1 MAGRSMA
8 EHQPQSFGPVIDAH
22 IHFAGD
28 HPRSL
33 ELLDELDLK
42 LLNVT
47 VADLAGTWRERE
59 AEPYRE
65 LSQRWPHRYAWCT
78 SFDPPATSEEDPEYT
93 VRVIEGLEDDF
104 RAGAIACK
112 IWKNVGMEA
121 TDASGRYIMIDD
133 PVLEPILSYLEDGS
147 HTLLTH
153 IGEPLACWLPLDHP
167 SPHREYYRRNPQWH
181 MYGRT
186 DVPAHEQ
193 LMAARD
199 RVLARHPSLRVVG
212 AHLGSLEYDLD
223 ELASRLDAYDNFA
236 VDTSARFMDLVS
248 HGGKRLRDF
257 FLTYHDRILFGT
269 DVVARRPHSE
279 MADVEREE
287 LYEKVRK
294 DYLAQHAYFAG
305 NQPVTFG
312 DEVHDGIE
320 LPDDVLREF
329 FRENARSWYPG
340 L

>member
-1 MAGRSMA
+1 MGKLHFQ
-8 EHQPQSFGPVIDAH
+8 ELGPVIDAH

-28 HPRSL
+28 HAQSL

-65 LSQRWPHRYAWCT
+65 LAQRWPHRYAWCT
-78 SFDPPATSEEDPEYT
+78 SFDPPATTDEDPEYT
-93 VRVIEGLEDDF
+93 RRVIEGLEDDF
-104 RAGAIACK
+104 RGGAIACK

-121 TDASGRYIMIDD
+121 TDANGRHIMVDD
-133 PVLEPILSYLEDGS
+133 PVLEPILSYLEDGN

-153 IGEPLACWLPLDHP
+153 IGEPLACWQPLDHP
-167 SPHREYYRRNPQWH
+167 SPHREYYRNNPQWH

-186 DVPAHEQ
+186 DMPSHEQ

-199 RVLARHPSLRVVG
+199 RVLARHPKLRMVG
-212 AHLGSLEYDLD
+212 AHLGSLEYDLG
-223 ELASRLDAYDNFA
+223 EVASRLDAYENFA
-236 VDTSARFMDLVS
+236 VDISARFADLVS
-248 HGGKRLRDF
+248 HGSERVRDF
-257 FLTYHDRILFGT
+257 LLTYSDRILFGT
-269 DVVARRPHSE
+269 DFVEREPHSE
-279 MADVEREE
+279 MPGAKREQ
-287 LYEKVRK
+287 LYERIRN
-294 DYLAQHAYFAG
+294 DYFAQYAYFAG
-305 NQPVTFG
+305 
-312 DEVHDGIE
+312 DEVHRGLD
-320 LPDDVLREF
+320 LPEDVLRRL